1 MGISASLNHCGE
13 VDMSAVT
20 WTSEKSVATRRRSLA
35 RRLFL
40 GPALIVALCICS
52 SGVLAAALLLSSILQ
67 F

>member
-1 MGISASLNHCGE
+1 
-13 VDMSAVT
+13 MSAVT